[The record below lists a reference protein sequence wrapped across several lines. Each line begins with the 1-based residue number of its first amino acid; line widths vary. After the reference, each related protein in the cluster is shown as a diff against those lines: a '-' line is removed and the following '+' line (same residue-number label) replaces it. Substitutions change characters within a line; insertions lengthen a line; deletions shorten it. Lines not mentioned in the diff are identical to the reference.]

1 MDTNLDENGMLL
13 YINAGEE
20 PGLAKVPIAIIQLS
34 TFIELPFTQER
45 YLSPVFADPL
55 YFGEG

>member
-20 PGLAKVPIAIIQLS
+20 PGLAKGVIQLP
-34 TFIELPFTQER
+34 T
-45 YLSPVFADPL
+45 VADPYPL
-55 YFGEG
+55 SHAI